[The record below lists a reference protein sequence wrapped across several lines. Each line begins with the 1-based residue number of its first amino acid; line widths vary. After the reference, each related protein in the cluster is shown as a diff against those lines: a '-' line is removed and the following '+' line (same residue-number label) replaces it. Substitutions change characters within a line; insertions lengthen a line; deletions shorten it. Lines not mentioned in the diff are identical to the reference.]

1 MRAVGYPTRITTHVR
16 LPTDQAGNPL
26 ADPLSAYRVSDVDSY
41 SDPKFYGFL
50 SADGAWYILKENSTA
65 NTYRYAA
72 GKEDYAAA
80 WADRVNLAYGYFDAI
95 F

>member
-1 MRAVGYPTRITTHVR
+1 MRAAQDRSRITSPVR
-16 LPTDQAGNPL
+16 LPVDQSGNPL

-80 WADRVNLAYGYFDAI
+80 WTDRVNLAYGYFDAI